1 MIDFGGEHGAR
12 ALAHLRQDPVIW
24 LTTVSPSG
32 APLPMPVWF
41 VFDGQESLLVY
52 SINGTRVR
60 NVGANPL
67 VALSCPSDSEGTD
80 VVVFSGEASFDPDA
94 PPADQNAAYL
104 EKYEQRI
111 GGLEMTPASFA
122 ETYDTPIRIR
132 LTRLRGQ

>member
-1 MIDFGGEHGAR
+1 M
-12 ALAHLRQDPVIW
+12 W

-52 SINGTRVR
+52 SINGARVR
-60 NVGANPL
+60 NIRTNPR
-67 VALSCPSDSEGTD
+67 VALSFPSDAEGTD
-80 VVVFSGEASFDPDA
+80 VVVFSGQATIETEA
-94 PPADQNAAYL
+94 PPADQNGAYL

>member
-24 LTTVSPSG
+24 LTTVSSSG

-52 SINGTRVR
+52 SINGARVR
-60 NVGANPL
+60 NVGANPR
-67 VALSCPSDSEGTD
+67 VALSCTSDPEGTD
-80 VVVFSGEASFDPDA
+80 VVVFSGEAMFDPDA

>member
-1 MIDFGGEHGAR
+1 MVDFGGEHGAR

-24 LTTVSPSG
+24 LTTMSPSG

-52 SINGTRVR
+52 SINGARVR
-60 NVGANPL
+60 NVRANPL
-67 VALSCPSDSEGTD
+67 VALSCPSDAEGTD
-80 VVVFSGEASFDPDA
+80 VVVFSGEARFDPDA

-122 ETYDTPIRIR
+122 ETYNTPIRIR

>member
-1 MIDFGGEHGAR
+1 MVDFGGEHGAR

-24 LTTVSPSG
+24 LTTMSPSG

-52 SINGTRVR
+52 SINGARVR
-60 NVGANPL
+60 NVAANPL
-67 VALSCPSDSEGTD
+67 VALSFPSDPEGTD
-80 VVVFSGEASFDPDA
+80 VVVFAGEARIDPA
-94 PPADQNAAYL
+94 SPPAHRNAAYL

>member
-1 MIDFGGEHGAR
+1 MVDLAGEHGAR
-12 ALAHLRQDPVIW
+12 ALDHLQLDPVVW

-52 SINGTRVR
+52 SINGARVR
-60 NVGANPL
+60 NIRTNPR
-67 VALSCPSDSEGTD
+67 VALSFPSDAEGTD
-80 VVVFSGEASFDPDA
+80 VVVFSGQATIETEA
-94 PPADQNAAYL
+94 PPADQNGAYL

-111 GGLEMTPASFA
+111 GGLGMTPASFA
-122 ETYDTPIRIR
+122 ATYDTPLRIR

>member
-1 MIDFGGEHGAR
+1 MVDFGGEHGAR
-12 ALAHLRQDPVIW
+12 ALAHLHQDPVIW

-52 SINGTRVR
+52 SINGARVR
-60 NVGANPL
+60 NVRANPL
-67 VALSCPSDSEGTD
+67 VALSCPSDAEGTD
-80 VVVFSGEASFDPDA
+80 VVVFSGEARFDPDA

-104 EKYEQRI
+104 EKYEERI

-122 ETYDTPIRIR
+122 ETYNTPIRIR

>member
-1 MIDFGGEHGAR
+1 MVDFGGEHGAR

-52 SINGTRVR
+52 SINGARVR
-60 NVGANPL
+60 NVRANPL
-67 VALSCPSDSEGTD
+67 VALSCPSDAEGTD
-80 VVVFSGEASFDPDA
+80 VVVFSGEARFDPDA

-122 ETYDTPIRIR
+122 ETYNTPIRIR

>member
-80 VVVFSGEASFDPDA
+80 VVVFSGEAMFDPDA
-94 PPADQNAAYL
+94 PPADQNPAYL

>member
-1 MIDFGGEHGAR
+1 MVDFGGEHGAR

-24 LTTVSPSG
+24 LTTMSPSG

-52 SINGTRVR
+52 SINGARVR
-60 NVGANPL
+60 NVRANPL
-67 VALSCPSDSEGTD
+67 VALSCPSDAEGTD
-80 VVVFSGEASFDPDA
+80 VVVFSGEARFDPDA

-104 EKYEQRI
+104 EKYEERI

-122 ETYDTPIRIR
+122 ETYNTPIRIR

>member
-1 MIDFGGEHGAR
+1 MVDFGGEHGAR

-52 SINGTRVR
+52 SINGARVR
-60 NVGANPL
+60 NVRANPL
-67 VALSCPSDSEGTD
+67 VALSCPSDAEGTD
-80 VVVFSGEASFDPDA
+80 VVVFSGEARFDPDA

-104 EKYEQRI
+104 EKYEERI

-122 ETYDTPIRIR
+122 ETYNTPIRIR

>member
-1 MIDFGGEHGAR
+1 M
-12 ALAHLRQDPVIW
+12 IW
-24 LTTVSPSG
+24 LTTMSPSG

-52 SINGTRVR
+52 SINGARVR
-60 NVGANPL
+60 NVRANPL
-67 VALSCPSDSEGTD
+67 VALSCPSDAEGTD
-80 VVVFSGEASFDPDA
+80 VVVFSGEARFDPDA

-122 ETYDTPIRIR
+122 ETYNTPIRIR